1 MSGVIIIGSGHA
13 GCNTAINLRRS
24 GYEDNI
30 IIFSI
35 ENELPYHRPPL
46 SKKFF
51 KGDISFEGILIKN
64 ESFYSDNN
72 IQFKAN
78 SEIVEVNAKEKYL
91 RTCSGDQYEFS
102 CLVFATGS
110 SSRVFSESV
119 FPDIDIYYLRNI
131 ADVNNINILLKESKK
146 PLLIGGGYIGL
157 ELAASMTEMGMPV
170 SIIEQEERLLKRVTA
185 PVMSEFYKDLHES
198 RGVQIFCNQSI
209 KTINKLDNEYEVLT
223 SDGNSIKTDFIIAGI
238 GAIPNDELAQEAGIK
253 CKNGILVDQY
263 CRTNIPYIFAAGDCA
278 NAFNDLY
285 GFSMRVESVPSAN
298 AHAKVVTS
306 SILGNEITNRELP
319 WFWSD
324 QYELKLQMAGLSEGY
339 DEIHIHGKI
348 EENAFMACYG
358 KEGSLIAVDSV
369 NMPKN
374 FNNYKKALAN
384 SMGLSMDLIK
394 DPKFDPSSI
403 FSASY

>member
-13 GCNTAINLRRS
+13 GCSTAINLRRS
-24 GYEDNI
+24 GYEDAI

-51 KGDISFEGILIKN
+51 KGDLALEDILIKS

-72 IQFKAN
+72 IQVKTN
-78 SEIVEVNAKEKYL
+78 TEVKEVDVIERYL
-91 RTCSGDQYEFS
+91 KTCSGEKYEFS
-102 CLVFATGS
+102 YLVFATGA
-110 SSRVFSESV
+110 SSRVF
-119 FPDIDIYYLRNI
+119 PDNAYPDVDISYLRNI
-131 ADVNNINILLKESKK
+131 TDVNHINNLLQDSKK

-157 ELAASMTEMGMPV
+157 ELAASMTEIGMSV

-209 KTINKLDNEYEVLT
+209 KTISKFDHGYEVLT
-223 SDGNSIKTDFIIAGI
+223 SDDNTIKTDFIIAGI
-238 GAIPNDELAQEAGIK
+238 GAIPNDELAQKAGIK

-263 CRTNIPYIFAAGDCA
+263 CRTNIPYVFAAGDCA
-278 NAFNDLY
+278 NAFNELY

-298 AHAKVVTS
+298 AHAKVVNS
-306 SILGNEITNRELP
+306 SILGNEVTNRELP

-324 QYELKLQMAGLSEGY
+324 QYEFKLQMAGLSQGY
-339 DEIHIHGKI
+339 DEIYLHGKI
-348 EENAFMACYG
+348 TEDSFMICYG

-384 SMGLSMDLIK
+384 GMRLSMDLIK
-394 DPKFDPSSI
+394 DPSFDPSSI

>member
-13 GCNTAINLRRS
+13 GCSTAINLRRS
-24 GYEDNI
+24 GYEDTI
-30 IIFSI
+30 MIFSI

-51 KGDISFEGILIKN
+51 KGDLALEDILIKS
-64 ESFYSDNN
+64 EAFYSDNN
-72 IQFKAN
+72 IQVKTN
-78 SEIVEVNAKEKYL
+78 TEVKEVDVIERYL
-91 RTCSGDQYEFS
+91 KTCSGEKYEFS
-102 CLVFATGS
+102 YLVFATGA
-110 SSRVFSESV
+110 SSRVFLDNAY
-119 FPDIDIYYLRNI
+119 PDVDISYLRNI
-131 ADVNNINILLKESKK
+131 TDVNHINNLLQDSKK

-157 ELAASMTEMGMPV
+157 ELAASMTEMGMSV

-209 KTINKLDNEYEVLT
+209 KNINKFDHGYEVLT
-223 SDGNSIKTDFIIAGI
+223 SDDNTIKTDFIIAGI
-238 GAIPNDELAQEAGIK
+238 GAIPNDDLAQKAGIK

-263 CRTNIPYIFAAGDCA
+263 CRTNIPYVFAAGDCA
-278 NAFNDLY
+278 NAYNELY

-298 AHAKVVTS
+298 AHAKVVNS
-306 SILGNEITNRELP
+306 SILGNEVTNRELP

-324 QYELKLQMAGLSEGY
+324 QYEFKLQMAGLSQGY
-339 DEIHIHGKI
+339 DEIYLHGKI
-348 EENAFMACYG
+348 TEDSFMICYG

-384 SMGLSMDLIK
+384 GMRLSMDLIK
-394 DPKFDPSSI
+394 DPSFDPSSI